1 MTDDFITKLE
11 EIWRLLEEAYDHYFS
26 HDSYCKSGEG
36 TVELSYPN
44 YFEMKDGKREPEV
57 TIWSYVL
64 GPSRS
69 HDFKNIDDALAEVRC
84 WHKQE
89 MEHDPTKD

>member
-1 MTDDFITKLE
+1 MSEETMKKLE

-26 HDSYCKSGEG
+26 YDSYCKSGEG
-36 TVELSYPN
+36 TVELSFPN
-44 YFEMKDGKREPEV
+44 YFEMKDGKREPSV
-57 TIWSYVL
+57 TVWSYVL

-69 HDFKNIDDALAEVRC
+69 HDFDNIDDALKEVRK
-84 WHKQE
+84 WHKKE